1 MRREGDAQCSVKL
14 KRGGLDVEAEEGTE
28 EVQKGSQRVADW
40 TLKWSK
46 ARMKSKIGMYCTS
59 QQKVDTTLYFYTSF
73 NEHNT
78 PYTVLESDNSESMPD
93 VLH

>member
-40 TLKWSK
+40 TLK
-46 ARMKSKIGMYCTS
+46 RRNGTEKSKKEVKAWRIGR
-59 QQKVDTTLYFYTSF
+59 
-73 NEHNT
+73 
-78 PYTVLESDNSESMPD
+78 
-93 VLH
+93 

>member
-28 EVQKGSQRVADW
+28 EVQKGSQ
-40 TLKWSK
+40 
-46 ARMKSKIGMYCTS
+46 CTS

>member
-40 TLKWSK
+40 TLEWGEGMMRSK
-46 ARMKSKIGMYCTS
+46 REVEAWRIGR
-59 QQKVDTTLYFYTSF
+59 
-73 NEHNT
+73 
-78 PYTVLESDNSESMPD
+78 
-93 VLH
+93 

>member
-1 MRREGDAQCSVKL
+1 MGEPGIGSVL
-14 KRGGLDVEAEEGTE
+14 AEYGA
-28 EVQKGSQRVADW
+28 GYW
-40 TLKWSK
+40 PSK
-46 ARMKSKIGMYCTS
+46 ELGIGWVPTNCTS

>member
-1 MRREGDAQCSVKL
+1 M
-14 KRGGLDVEAEEGTE
+14 DVEVEGRHD
-28 EVQKGSQRVADW
+28 EVQKRSQ
-40 TLKWSK
+40 
-46 ARMKSKIGMYCTS
+46 CTS